1 MLHNSLPTWR
11 AWARKNNDIVAL
23 PFILVA
29 VIIFFALATAGSFLS
44 LGNFDALAAQVP
56 ELGLLSLA
64 IMIIMIT
71 GGIDLSTI
79 STANLVAVVMAII
92 MTRLVP
98 AEISVESS
106 AAAALAVI
114 LLAVAAGVVLS
125 MILGLV
131 NGVLVAYIGLPAM
144 LATLGTMIFYEG
156 ITLAITS
163 GYVVSGVPA
172 MYTDLSSSRL
182 LGIPLPVYVFAIGA
196 VIVAAVLNR
205 TPFGKYLYMIGSS
218 ETATKFS
225 AINTRRALAK
235 AYVISGLLSG
245 VAGMIMLS
253 RFNAANARQGTS
265 LQLLSILIVVLGG
278 TDPNGG
284 FGKVSGVVLALLI
297 LQIITSGLN
306 LLGMNVFFSYALWG
320 VLLIVVIAYRY
331 FMTRERRS
339 A

>member
-1 MLHNSLPTWR
+1 MLHNSLLSWR
-11 AWARKNNDIVAL
+11 SWARKNNDIVAL
-23 PFILVA
+23 PFILIG
-29 VIIFFALATAGSFLS
+29 VIIFFTVATSGNFLS
-44 LGNFDALAAQVP
+44 LGNFSALAAQIP

-64 IMIIMIT
+64 ILVIMIT

-92 MTRLVP
+92 MTRTIPEGSSSGTVVLV
-98 AEISVESS
+98 IF
-106 AAAALAVI
+106 AALA
-114 LLAVAAGVVLS
+114 AGAVLS
-125 MILGLV
+125 MILGLL
-131 NGVLVAYIGLPAM
+131 NGILVAYVGLPAM

-163 GYVVSGVPA
+163 GYVISGVPEL
-172 MYTDLSSSRL
+172 YTSLSSSDF
-182 LGIPLPVYVFAIGA
+182 LGIPLPLYVFVIGSVIIAAI
-196 VIVAAVLNR
+196 LNR
-205 TPFGKYLYMIGSS
+205 TPFGKHLYMIGSS
-218 ETATKFS
+218 VTATRFS
-225 AINTRRALAK
+225 AIDTKKALAK
-235 AYVISGLLSG
+235 AYVISGVLSG

-284 FGKVSGVVLALLI
+284 FGKVGGVVLALLI

-306 LLGMNVFFSYALWG
+306 LLGVNVFFSYALWG
-320 VLLIVVIAYRY
+320 ILLIVVIAYRY